1 MNVSH
6 EWAVRLQNQGA
17 SGVLYI
23 LRRAWPTSFT
33 RLRKRSIKYKQEKI
47 RKILCCPTLHTVASS
62 VRNNDEKQSCAAA
75 SVTGPVKRSY
85 TMRRFPVPALHMV
98 GLARP
103 PNLEG
108 LGVQSW
114 RRLPAFFV
122 RRSPA
127 ARSQVLR
134 QQKKKLSTT
143 ATNHHPHACAYCTPL
158 HAQKFSRLRDTRGH
172 TALT

>member
-1 MNVSH
+1 V
-6 EWAVRLQNQGA
+6 
-17 SGVLYI
+17 
-23 LRRAWPTSFT
+23 SFT
-33 RLRKRSIKYKQEKI
+33 FCAELGRLLSRGYENVPLRSIKYKQEKI
-47 RKILCCPTLHTVASS
+47 RKILCCPTLHTVAYS

-75 SVTGPVKRSY
+75 SVTGPVKRSE
-85 TMRRFPVPALHMV
+85 TMSRKVPALHML

-134 QQKKKLSTT
+134 QQKKII
-143 ATNHHPHACAYCTPL
+143 HHRHQPPPTRVRIL
-158 HAQKFSRLRDTRGH
+158 HT
-172 TALT
+172 

>member
-47 RKILCCPTLHTVASS
+47 RKILRCPTLHTVASS

-75 SVTGPVKRSY
+75 SVTGPVKRCE
-85 TMRRFPVPALHMV
+85 TMSRKVPALHMV

-134 QQKKKLSTT
+134 QQKKIIHHH
-143 ATNHHPHACAYCTPL
+143 HHPHACAYCT
-158 HAQKFSRLRDTRGH
+158 HKFQAMERY
-172 TALT
+172 A

>member
-62 VRNNDEKQSCAAA
+62 VRNNDEKQSCAVA
-75 SVTGPVKRSY
+75 SVTGPVKRSE
-85 TMRRFPVPALHMV
+85 TMSRKMPALHME

-134 QQKKKLSTT
+134 QQKKIIHHH
-143 ATNHHPHACAYCTPL
+143 HHPHACAYCT
-158 HAQKFSRLRDTRGH
+158 HKFQAMERY
-172 TALT
+172 A

>member
-47 RKILCCPTLHTVASS
+47 RIILCCPTLHTVASS

-75 SVTGPVKRSY
+75 SVTGPVKRCE
-85 TMRRFPVPALHMV
+85 TMSHKVPALHMV

-134 QQKKKLSTT
+134 QQKKIIHHH
-143 ATNHHPHACAYCTPL
+143 HHPHACAYCT
-158 HAQKFSRLRDTRGH
+158 HKFQAMERY
-172 TALT
+172 A